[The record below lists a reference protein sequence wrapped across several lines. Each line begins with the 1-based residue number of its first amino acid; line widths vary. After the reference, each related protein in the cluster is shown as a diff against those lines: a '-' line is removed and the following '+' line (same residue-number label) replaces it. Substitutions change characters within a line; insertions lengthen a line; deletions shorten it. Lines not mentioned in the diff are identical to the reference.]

1 MLQRARV
8 QGKLA
13 IVATQ
18 MLESMIN
25 EPRPTRAEAS
35 DVANAVW
42 EGADAVMLSGET
54 AIGAYPIEAVSV
66 MARIIDR
73 AQATASLEDP
83 GDFRERRVESQ
94 AVARAACRM
103 AGDLNAK
110 AIVVLTSSGVTAHR
124 VSRHRPDAPVVALTS
139 SPEVARQ
146 MNLWWGVLPVVTGLP
161 QITVSNAE
169 IVDTALLAHGL
180 VEHGDQIVLV
190 GSAPFAARTPTN
202 FLWVRRVMEV

>member
-1 MLQRARV
+1 MVARGDMGVELSPEEVPVWQRVMLQRARV

-110 AIVVLTSSGVTAHR
+110 AIVVLTSSGVTAFR
-124 VSRHRPDAPVVALTS
+124 VSRHRPDAPIMSHSRQVGGS
-139 SPEVARQ
+139 SEADE
-146 MNLWWGVLPVVTGLP
+146 PV
-161 QITVSNAE
+161 
-169 IVDTALLAHGL
+169 
-180 VEHGDQIVLV
+180 V
-190 GSAPFAARTPTN
+190 GSAPRGDGLAADHRQQRRHRRYRAAGA
-202 FLWVRRVMEV
+202 WVGGPRRPA